1 MVERIPM
8 TDSSGGKV
16 SARSFTGSIATLVA
30 ECPVEFGPDT
40 FSFVALGLTVFSESF
55 GCSSCPVPTTDWV
68 GSWAATSALRGGT
81 VR

>member
-1 MVERIPM
+1 M

-40 FSFVALGLTVFSESF
+40 FSFVALGLTVFSESL